1 MGQGPPETP
10 QKVRVERNGRHC
22 CVERGCRRGV
32 KAEVPRPHTGASGAA
47 GLGGA
52 CSGRGY
58 GEGQAALSR
67 KALNAGH
74 SLDFIG
80 NEFL

>member
-1 MGQGPPETP
+1 MGNTA
-10 QKVRVERNGRHC
+10 VW
-22 CVERGCRRGV
+22 RGGCGRGV
-32 KAEVPRPHTGASGAA
+32 KRCPGPTQGPAA

-52 CSGRGY
+52 CSGGGY
-58 GEGQAALSR
+58 EEGQAALSR
-67 KALNAGH
+67 EDLSAGH

>member
-1 MGQGPPETP
+1 MP
-10 QKVRVERNGRHC
+10 QKVRVERNGRQC
-22 CVERGCRRGV
+22 CVERGCGRGV
-32 KAEVPRPHTGASGAA
+32 KAEVPSPTQGPAA
-47 GLGGA
+47 GLGSA

-58 GEGQAALSR
+58 SEGQAALSR
-67 KALNAGH
+67 KALSAGH

>member
-1 MGQGPPETP
+1 MQRCPGPTQGP
-10 QKVRVERNGRHC
+10 
-22 CVERGCRRGV
+22 
-32 KAEVPRPHTGASGAA
+32 AA

-67 KALNAGH
+67 KALSAGH
-74 SLDFIG
+74 SLDCIG